1 MIHPSLRKCV
11 AAIALSATASVACAI
26 EVWANPRI
34 DLVDAGMMEKVS
46 SNPRFLETVVP
57 ALIRIDTDE
66 PIRISVTSPALA
78 HGPDSD
84 PRGTERHLVIRQ
96 GGRRV
101 SRTNGNRLLDI
112 PAGTTDLE
120 VSMQVERPRDFL
132 PGRYVYHFDVVVSDE

>member
-11 AAIALSATASVACAI
+11 AAIALSITASVACAV
-26 EVWANPRI
+26 EAWANPRI
-34 DLVDAGMMEKVS
+34 DLVDAGIMEKVS

-66 PIRISVTSPALA
+66 PIRINVTAPTLA

-84 PRGTERHLVIRQ
+84 PRGTERHIVIRQ
-96 GGRRV
+96 GGQRVRR
-101 SRTNGNRLLDI
+101 TAGNRLVEI

-120 VSMQVERPRDFL
+120 VSMQVERPQDFL
-132 PGRYVYHFDVVVSDE
+132 PGRYIYQFDLVMSD